1 MRRVRPGRG
10 GRRGSRPKARRV
22 CVRLRAGGVRPT
34 GRAARVRRP
43 GRALRL
49 PGERKRTEERVPPVA
64 LRGGDVPA
72 GPTGTAAR
80 RRHHDRHT
88 GLRRVR
94 DVRVHAR
101 RRGPGAGPTVRA
113 QGYAGGVLSLSLRG
127 LRDGRNRRVRPIAP
141 GPSAATRVTPG
152 DCRSR
157 RRRHLADGSPG
168 DQLRVSVAD
177 RRRSPGD
184 NKLPV
189 SVAAGAA
196 VADVAAVSRAASAA
210 VRRRRV
216 DGRAPIRAPV
226 SHPVPHGR
234 HRVLLPERGGH
245 SRTVGRSGYAKLPLQ
260 RRRVRRPRQFA
271 RGQRRYRPRRQAG
284 RLRGERVRHQLPGC

>member
-1 MRRVRPGRG
+1 M
-10 GRRGSRPKARRV
+10 
-22 CVRLRAGGVRPT
+22 
-34 GRAARVRRP
+34 RRP

-49 PGERKRTEERVPPVA
+49 PGERTRTTERVPPVA

-88 GLRRVR
+88 SLRRVR

-157 RRRHLADGSPG
+157 RRRHLADRSPG
-168 DQLRVSVAD
+168 DQLRVPVAD
-177 RRRSPGD
+177 GSPGD
-184 NKLPV
+184 KLPV
-189 SVAAGAA
+189 SVAA

-216 DGRAPIRAPV
+216 DGRTPVRAPV

-245 SRTVGRSGYAKLPLQ
+245 SRTVGRSGYDELPLQ
-260 RRRVRRPRQFA
+260 PRRVRRPRQFA

-284 RLRGERVRHQLPGC
+284 RLRGERVRHQLPGG